1 MRKRIPLMFGLL
13 YAASSIIAQPFNII
27 AENVIINPGDTAQ
40 MQITITDLL
49 SINSTA
55 FQFDITLPSG
65 ISISRD
71 DESNLIARL
80 NDKLQSDH
88 ILYVS
93 EIEPNIYRFISF
105 SMTNAI
111 IPDINDMI
119 LSVTLYASDE
129 IETFVT
135 TNGYITSG
143 MFVRNQLYAITLDA
157 CKFSVSIQDKSGII
171 TSYQQQE
178 EGYNKIYNLRGQQ
191 VNDIGKG
198 ILINNGHKL
207 FSR

>member
-1 MRKRIPLMFGLL
+1 MFGLL